1 MKKRYVLAMIGMLT
15 VGSIALSGCSSR
27 ITVDEPI
34 QVTGVEASANRT
46 ISVESRETVELV
58 PDMAQLTYG
67 IRTENADA
75 VRCQQENTEKLNAL
89 LEYLKGQGFSE
100 ESIRTSDFSLDP
112 RYDWSGNTQLL
123 VGYEMNTQVTVTDVA
138 LDQVGSMISD
148 GVAAGANEIRSV
160 SYFSSEYDKAYHSA
174 LEKAVELAKE
184 KAGALAAAGD
194 STLGQVL
201 NIEEYGDAQYGRY
214 VNSGMSMAARTEGAG
229 KFAAAEDLADMGVM
243 PGKMQVTANIRVEF
257 ELSQP

>member
-1 MKKRYVLAMIGMLT
+1 MKKRYVLAIISMLT
-15 VGSIALSGCSSR
+15 LGSVALSGCSSK
-27 ITVDEPI
+27 ITAAEPI
-34 QVTGVEASANRT
+34 QASENRT
-46 ISVESRETVELV
+46 VSVESSETVEIV

-67 IRTENADA
+67 IRTENEDA

-89 LEYLKGQGFSE
+89 LEYLKGLGFSE

-138 LDQVGSMISD
+138 LEKVGSMLSD

-174 LEKAVELAKE
+174 LEKAVELARE

-194 STLGQVL
+194 SALGPVL

-214 VNSGMSMAARTEGAG
+214 INSGMNTAAGSEGSR
-229 KFAAAEDLADMGVM
+229 FAAKEDLADMGVM